1 MDSKITSAATEEQK
15 NCPLRSK
22 LWKQGTGSNVMGKL
36 LQYDDVEPLSEADAK
51 AEWDEWMKKAIMDD
65 KAQ

>member
-1 MDSKITSAATEEQK
+1 MDLKITSAATEEQK

-22 LWKQGTGSNVMGKL
+22 LWKQGTGSNVMDKL
-36 LQYDDVEPLSEADAK
+36 RDYDDVEPLSEADAQ
-51 AEWDEWMKKAIMDD
+51 AEYDEWQKQSIMDD